1 MLANRKNNTNKLT
14 KRQRNSNTFASA
26 AQATFVGVKLD
37 KKPSN
42 RKFMAF
48 FNIASAIFTIK
59 SH

>member
-1 MLANRKNNTNKLT
+1 MNNMNKLT
-14 KRQRNSNTFASA
+14 KRQQNSNTFASA
-26 AQATFVGVKLD
+26 AKATFVGVKLD